1 MLDQGHLDATGNLKL
16 SMVAPDVEDLQ
27 LGYVYTMA
35 APGTQLRGA
44 TVGTQLTNAADGID
58 LAPDSLP
65 SIPIYTTPARDPA
78 RTTGHPSNLRAV
90 RIGVAVRQTL
100 ADPATFEPD
109 LPALGNRAALVRET
123 NRRRAVFET
132 TVSLPNLD
140 SRAPVFPTHGD
151 PALLSDAHL
160 NFGGG

>member
-1 MLDQGHLDATGNLKL
+1 ML
-16 SMVAPDVEDLQ
+16 
-27 LGYVYTMA
+27 A
-35 APGTQLRGA
+35 AVT
-44 TVGTQLTNAADGID
+44 
-58 LAPDSLP
+58 
-65 SIPIYTTPARDPA
+65 
-78 RTTGHPSNLRAV
+78 RTIA
-90 RIGVAVRQTL
+90 AVRQTL